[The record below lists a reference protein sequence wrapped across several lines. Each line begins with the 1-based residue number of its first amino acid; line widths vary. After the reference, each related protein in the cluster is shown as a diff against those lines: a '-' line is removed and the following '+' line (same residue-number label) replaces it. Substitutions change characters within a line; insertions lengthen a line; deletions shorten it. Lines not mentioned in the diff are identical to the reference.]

1 MKSKLIRIA
10 VIVMAMLML
19 VSVVGCGTTTKGKDT
34 VSIVFDNAAGDS
46 QAQLEIQQ
54 KIKTMGENITVLTAG
69 ATDSLGCQVNEQ
81 RYAQLCGGKVT
92 WVSSEGYSEL
102 QQKLASMHMSDEAP
116 DIYPFSNQDYP
127 SILYKGIL
135 APLDDLIDLNNEVF
149 AEDKIYIDGLRWDG
163 QCYLLPNIGTSR
175 DLFVNKQLLIDAGIP
190 ESEWPDAQYKAGTWT
205 WDSMFDI
212 VKRVSNP
219 DEGIY
224 GFGTSHNLLYAF
236 ACSAGVDFVKLTEDG
251 LVDNTKSAEIT
262 RAMNMMKNVYANVNY
277 SPALAGTGESGIE
290 LFKRGKLCLYY
301 DMLEQTSNEILGE
314 QLQNGDIFFAPFP
327 RDPKVDKTYRM
338 GDIAGVAIPAGS
350 KHVNGAV
357 AYLLA
362 PYCSDYY
369 DEQIK
374 KINVQHR
381 NWDDA
386 TIDYYYEDLMKR
398 EAILCFS
405 LGIKEI
411 QRMMWDATAVKN
423 LAEKA
428 NWETIA
434 NELGPKIQQEL
445 DMLG

>member
-1 MKSKLIRIA
+1 MKSKLIRVA

-19 VSVVGCGTTTKGKDT
+19 LSVVGCGGTQTGANT
-34 VSIVFDNAAGDS
+34 VSLIYNNAAGDT

-54 KIKTMGENITVLTAG
+54 KIKTMGEDITVLIAG
-69 ATDSLGCQVNEQ
+69 SSDSLGCQVNEQ
-81 RYAQLCGGKVT
+81 RYAQLCNGKVN

-149 AEDKIYIDGLRWDG
+149 SDIKIYIDGLRWDG
-163 QCYLLPNIGTSR
+163 QCYVVPEIGTTR
-175 DLFVNKQLLIDAGIP
+175 DLFVNKQILIDAGIP

-205 WDSMFDI
+205 WDSMLDI
-212 VKRVSNP
+212 IKRVSNP

-224 GFGTSHNLLYAF
+224 GFYSGYNLLYAF
-236 ACSAGVDFVKLTEDG
+236 ACSAGADFVKLTEDG
-251 LVDNTKSAEIT
+251 LADNTKSEEVT
-262 RAMNMMKNVYANVNY
+262 RAMNMMKTIYTNTTYC
-277 SPALAGTGESGIE
+277 PALSGTGESGIE
-290 LFKRGKLCLYY
+290 LFKRGKLCLFY

-327 RDPKVDKTYRM
+327 RDPKIDKIYRM
-338 GDIAGVAIPAGS
+338 GDIAGISIPAGA
-350 KHVNGAV
+350 KNVNGAV
-357 AYLLA
+357 AYILA
-362 PYCSDYY
+362 GFASDFY

-374 KINVQHR
+374 KINVEHR
-381 NWDDA
+381 HWDDA
-386 TIDYYYEDLMKR
+386 TVEYYYDDLMNR

-411 QRMMWDATAVKN
+411 QTMMWNATSARN

>member
-1 MKSKLIRIA
+1 MKSKIIRVA
-10 VIVMAMLML
+10 AIVMVMLML
-19 VSVVGCGTTTKGKDT
+19 LSVVGCGGTTTGKDT
-34 VSIVFDNAAGDS
+34 VSLIYNNAAGDT

-54 KIKTMGENITVLTAG
+54 KIKTMGEDITVLIAG
-69 ATDSLGCQVNEQ
+69 NPDSLGCQVNEQ
-81 RYAQLCGGKVT
+81 RYAQLCGGKVN

-102 QQKLASMHMSDEAP
+102 QQKLAAMHMSDEAP

-135 APLDDLIDLNNEVF
+135 APLDDLIDFNNEVF
-149 AEDKIYIDGLRWDG
+149 SDIKIYIDGLRWDG
-163 QCYLLPNIGTSR
+163 QCYLVPDIGTTR
-175 DLFVNKQLLIDAGIP
+175 DLFVNKQILIDTGIP
-190 ESEWPDAQYKAGTWT
+190 ESEWPDAQYKAGTWD
-205 WDSMFDI
+205 WNAMLDI

-224 GFGTSHNLLYAF
+224 GFSSSYNLLYAF

-251 LVDNTKSAEIT
+251 LVDNTKSEEVT
-262 RAMNMMKNVYANVNY
+262 RAMNMMKTIYCNPTY
-277 SPALAGTGESGIE
+277 SPAGAGTGESGEE

-301 DMLEQTSNEILGE
+301 DMLENTSNEILGE

-327 RDPKVDKTYRM
+327 RDPQIDKIYRM
-338 GDIAGVAIPAGS
+338 GDIAGISIPAGA
-350 KHVNGAV
+350 KNVNGAV
-357 AYLLA
+357 AYILA
-362 PYCSDYY
+362 GFASDYY

-381 NWDDA
+381 NWNDD
-386 TIDYYYEDLMKR
+386 TIEYYYEDLMNR
-398 EAILCFS
+398 EAVLCFS

-411 QRMMWDATAVKN
+411 QTMMWQATGVKN
-423 LAEKA
+423 LAAKA